1 MVPHTKQKFN
11 AKKVEKPLSSLLQ
24 ELVSSSPMGC
34 LSTCEAVRA
43 LRRMAPP
50 MLRNMTTIR
59 LRKKITDC
67 LTRNPAFTIAMDHL
81 RHGIRPRYTLQG
93 TDVAVAGGQH
103 SVKKRSHK
111 PLVAKN
117 DSLTHSIKA
126 GDMLI
131 HYS

>member
-1 MVPHTKQKFN
+1 MEQPTKQKSN
-11 AKKVEKPLSSLLQ
+11 AKKVEKPLSSILQ

-67 LTRNPAFTIAMDHL
+67 LTRNPSFTIAMDHL
-81 RHGIRPRYTLQG
+81 RRGIRPRYALQG
-93 TDVAVAGGQH
+93 IDVAAAGG
-103 SVKKRSHK
+103 
-111 PLVAKN
+111 
-117 DSLTHSIKA
+117 
-126 GDMLI
+126 
-131 HYS
+131 